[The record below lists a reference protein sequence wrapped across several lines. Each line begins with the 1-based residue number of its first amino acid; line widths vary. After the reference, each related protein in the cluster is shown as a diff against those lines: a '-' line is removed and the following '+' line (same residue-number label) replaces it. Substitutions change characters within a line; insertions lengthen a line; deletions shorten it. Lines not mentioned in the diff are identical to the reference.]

1 MNTDLRQATSEFC
14 PVLTELLRTRRA
26 VGRTGRV
33 YNGLAALS
41 TVNNLQTI
49 RCLMH
54 ELRPL
59 RTLEIGLSFGGS
71 ALVFCASHKEL
82 CRPPEGQHTA
92 LDPHQATVW
101 DSCGL
106 MAVERAGLMSYLDFR
121 AAYSAFELPRLV
133 EQGAQI
139 DLVYVDGS
147 HLFEDV
153 FVDAYYVARLLAP
166 GGWFYSMTVRI
177 RTLRRSCDFCTR
189 TSAEDWRSS
198 ILVLQRGS
206 KTASNTASLGWLG
219 GYS

>member
-1 MNTDLRQATSEFC
+1 
-14 PVLTELLRTRRA
+14 

-49 RCLMH
+49 RCLMR

-166 GGWFYSMTVRI
+166 GGVVLFDDSSNPHVAKVLRFLHTNLRGGLEELDLSFAKRQQDRFKYRLARMAGRVQLTAFRRIGNVERAWDAGVR
-177 RTLRRSCDFCTR
+177 RF
-189 TSAEDWRSS
+189 
-198 ILVLQRGS
+198 
-206 KTASNTASLGWLG
+206 
-219 GYS
+219 